1 MPEPL
6 MRACLRFAVVVSTC
20 ALAAACGEGGARS
33 SAALADSA
41 SADTTG
47 PVYGATG
54 ADNIRV
60 VPVEIE
66 VIGLP
71 AGWEGMR
78 IAALSDFHLGM
89 WGDNTAT
96 ALAAVQRAIAEKPD
110 VFVLLG
116 DYVARGQDYAALDRV
131 LAPLKGKPVY
141 AVLGNEDMVED
152 PDEPDSTLIRTRQA
166 MQRAGVVLLENRR
179 APFVRNNDTAY
190 IGGIDPYTARKPDWR
205 RAEIYGGIP
214 GGPRTPLL
222 LAHMP
227 VAAVTLPTDKYAA
240 VLSGHTFCGQV
251 EVPGTPRL
259 TWLNTEVLPGT
270 PSPGSTRIYRVRGS
284 TLFVT
289 CGIGFGYVPVR
300 YGSPPEVAMITLRG
314 VGTAVVQ
321 DSARAPGA
329 VNVDSL
335 IQSFTPE
342 AADSAETDAAA
353 GADSAAAG
361 EE

>member
-1 MPEPL
+1 
-6 MRACLRFAVVVSTC
+6 V
-20 ALAAACGEGGARS
+20 
-33 SAALADSA
+33 DSA
-41 SADTTG
+41 RTI
-47 PVYGATG
+47 YGATG
-54 ADNIRV
+54 ADNVRV

-66 VIGLP
+66 VVGLP

-78 IAALSDFHLGM
+78 VAALSDFHLGL

-96 ALAAVQRAIAEKPD
+96 ALAAVQRAIAENPD

-131 LAPLKGKPVY
+131 LAPLKGKPVF
-141 AVLGNEDMVED
+141 AVLGNEDMAED

-166 MQRAGVVLLENRR
+166 MQRAGIQLLENRR
-179 APFVRNNDTAY
+179 APFVRNRDTAY
-190 IGGIDPYTARKPDWR
+190 IAGIGPYTARMPDWR
-205 RAEIYGGIP
+205 RAEVFGGIP
-214 GGPRTPLL
+214 GGGRTPLL
-222 LAHMP
+222 LGHMP

-240 VLSGHTFCGQV
+240 MISGHTFCGRV

-259 TWLNTEVLPGT
+259 TWLNTEIFPGT
-270 PSPGSTRIYRVRGS
+270 PNPANTRIYRVRGS

-300 YGSPPEVAMITLRG
+300 FGSPPEVAMITLRG
-314 VGTAVVQ
+314 VGNVAQADTAN
-321 DSARAPGA
+321 APGA

-342 AADSAETDAAA
+342 APDTAGQGARDTTAEAPP
-353 GADSAAAG
+353 
-361 EE
+361 ER

>member
-1 MPEPL
+1 
-6 MRACLRFAVVVSTC
+6 MRTSLRFAFLVSTC
-20 ALAAACGEGGARS
+20 ALAAACGEGGTRAT
-33 SAALADSA
+33 ATAADSA
-41 SADTTG
+41 IARDTTG

-78 IAALSDFHLGM
+78 IAALSDFHLGL

-96 ALAAVQRAIAEKPD
+96 ALAAVERAIAEKPD

-131 LAPLKGKPVY
+131 LAPLRGKPVY
-141 AVLGNEDMVED
+141 AVLGNEDMAED
-152 PDEPDSTLIRTRQA
+152 PDKPDSTLIRTRQA
-166 MQRAGVVLLENRR
+166 MQRAGVQLLENRR

-190 IGGIDPYTARKPDWR
+190 IAGIDPYTARRPEWR

-214 GGPRTPLL
+214 GGGSRTPLL
-222 LAHMP
+222 LMHMP
-227 VAAVTLPTDKYAA
+227 VAAVTLPTDKYSA
-240 VLSGHTFCGQV
+240 VLAGHTFCGQV

-259 TWLNTEVLPGT
+259 TWFNSEVLPGT
-270 PSPGSTRIYRVRGS
+270 PNPASTRIYRVRGS

-289 CGIGFGYVPVR
+289 CGLGFGYVPVR

-314 VGTAVVQ
+314 VGAAVPQ

-342 AADSAETDAAA
+342 EKPDTT
-353 GADSAAAG
+353 GGDSAAAG
-361 EE
+361 EG

>member
-1 MPEPL
+1 
-6 MRACLRFAVVVSTC
+6 MRTSLRPFVLLALC
-20 ALAAACGEGGARS
+20 ALAPAACGRGEGGGPK
-33 SAALADSA
+33 SAAADTAGAVDSA
-41 SADTTG
+41 RT
-47 PVYGATG
+47 VYGATG
-54 ADNIRV
+54 ADNVRV

-66 VIGLP
+66 IPGLP

-78 IAALSDFHLGM
+78 VAALSDFHLGL

-96 ALAAVQRAIAEKPD
+96 ALAAVQRAVAERPD

-116 DYVARGQDYAALDRV
+116 DYVARGGDYGALERV
-131 LAPLKGKPVY
+131 LAPLRGKPVF

-152 PDEPDSTLIRTRQA
+152 PQEPDSTLMRTRQA
-166 MQRAGVVLLENRR
+166 LQRAGVTLLENRR
-179 APFVRNNDTAY
+179 APFTRNGDTAY
-190 IGGIDPYTARKPDWR
+190 IGGIDPYTARRPEWR

-214 GGPRTPLL
+214 GGGATPLL

-227 VAAVTLPTDKYAA
+227 VASVTVPTDKYAA

-259 TWLNTEVLPGT
+259 TWLNSEIFPGT
-270 PSPGSTRIYRVRGS
+270 PSPASTRIYRVRGS

-289 CGIGFGYVPVR
+289 CGTGFGYVPVR
-300 YGSPPEVAMITLRG
+300 YGAPPEVAMITLRG
-314 VGTAVVQ
+314 VGGAAPA

-335 IQSFTPE
+335 IQQFTPE
-342 AADSAETDAAA
+342 ERDSTPADSA
-353 GADSAAAG
+353 GG
-361 EE
+361 EG

>member
-1 MPEPL
+1 
-6 MRACLRFAVVVSTC
+6 MRTSLRSAFFVSTLV
-20 ALAAACGEGGARS
+20 LAAACGEDGARPT
-33 SAALADSA
+33 ATPADSA
-41 SADTTG
+41 AARDTTG

-54 ADNIRV
+54 AENVRV

-66 VIGLP
+66 VVGLP

-78 IAALSDFHLGM
+78 VAALSDFHLGM

-131 LAPLKGKPVY
+131 LAPLRGKPVY

-166 MQRAGVVLLENRR
+166 MQRAGVQLLENRR

-190 IGGIDPYTARKPDWR
+190 IGGIDPYTARRPEWR

-214 GGPRTPLL
+214 GGARTPLL

-259 TWLNTEVLPGT
+259 TWFNSEVLPGT
-270 PSPGSTRIYRVRGS
+270 PEPARTRIYRVRGS

-300 YGSPPEVAMITLRG
+300 YGSAPEVAMITLRG
-314 VGTAVVQ
+314 VGTATPQ
-321 DSARAPGA
+321 DTARAPGA

-342 AADSAETDAAA
+342 QRDSASADSA
-353 GADSAAAG
+353 GGG
-361 EE
+361 EG